1 MADLSVGVVSTKKI
15 YMVDPKVIKVEKGWN
30 HRFNFDDQ
38 DEIENSIMAGGV
50 EHLPP
55 LLLQRHKDGSLILR
69 DGERRLR
76 AVSALIKKGVNVIAI
91 PAYITRSIV
100 NPEEFLYEAL
110 RSNDGSKKYLPI
122 EQAEGYKRLLKLGND
137 IKKIAHELGKSP
149 GHIRGCLTL
158 LNGCNEVKEA
168 LSKKEIPTGLARQI
182 IESSDGDKDLEKSL
196 VKEATSGKV
205 GKKMVKKVVEK
216 RKTLFDEQNE
226 KIARVT
232 TLITMTIER
241 LGPQCSSK
249 VKSNLVEISDL
260 LSKFFYKRR
269 KNEK

>member
-1 MADLSVGVVSTKKI
+1 MTDSTGIVSTKKV
-15 YMVDPKVIKVEKGWN
+15 YMVDPKVIKIEKGWN

-38 DEIENSIMAGGV
+38 EEIENSIMAGGV

-76 AVSALIKKGVNVIAI
+76 AVSTLIKKGINVIAI

-110 RSNDGSKKYLPI
+110 RSNEGSKKYLPI

-137 IKKIAHELGKSP
+137 VKKIAHELGKSP
-149 GHIRGCLTL
+149 GHVKSCLTL
-158 LNGCNEVKEA
+158 LDGCKEVKDA

-182 IESSDGDKDLEKSL
+182 IESSDGDKELEKSL
-196 VKEATSGKV
+196 VKEAVSGKV
-205 GKKMVKKVVEK
+205 GKQMVKKVVDK
-216 RKTLFDEQNE
+216 CNSLANEQNE
-226 KIARVT
+226 KITKVKI
-232 TLITMTIER
+232 LIAMTIER

-249 VKSNLVEISDL
+249 VKSNLIEIDNL
-260 LSKFFYKRR
+260 LSKFFDKRR